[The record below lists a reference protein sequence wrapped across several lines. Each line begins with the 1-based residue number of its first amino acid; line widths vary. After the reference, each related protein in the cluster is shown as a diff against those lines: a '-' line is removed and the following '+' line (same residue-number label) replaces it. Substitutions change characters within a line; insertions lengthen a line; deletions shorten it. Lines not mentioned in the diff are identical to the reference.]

1 MFSDEDLPIFPI
13 SERYLSA
20 VRERVNLAR
29 RIDVAELSAR
39 RQSAD
44 IGWLKKSAK
53 EMDILFDEESDF
65 SDTDPFSSSNYE
77 TNGGSKEIKARRDL
91 KHMKSALKHL
101 LAKPVF
107 PKGVSYKYPS
117 AELIN
122 NEFNERSNQNAV
134 NVMKNAINL
143 EKKNKKKVVY

>member
-1 MFSDEDLPIFPI
+1 M
-13 SERYLSA
+13 
-20 VRERVNLAR
+20 
-29 RIDVAELSAR
+29 R

-53 EMDILFDEESDF
+53 EMDILLDDESDF
-65 SDTDPFSSSNYE
+65 SDTDPFSNSE
-77 TNGGSKEIKARRDL
+77 TNGSSKEIKARRDL

-117 AELIN
+117 AELID

-134 NVMKNAINL
+134 NVMKNAIHL
-143 EKKNKKKVVY
+143 DKKNKNKSFVINTNSI